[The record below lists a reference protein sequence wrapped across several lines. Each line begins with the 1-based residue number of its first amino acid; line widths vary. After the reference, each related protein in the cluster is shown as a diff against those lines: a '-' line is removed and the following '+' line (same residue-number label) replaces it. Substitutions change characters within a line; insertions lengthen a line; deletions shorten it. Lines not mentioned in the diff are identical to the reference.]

1 MEGSQIWKSVH
12 SCYGNHVNNANHP
25 DSESTLNRGSGDNS
39 NRTLQDRSIEVG
51 FRIQNLKNRNCQLDI
66 VCHVKKVDD
75 NQNNINAVQS
85 QSNNSNSSNQNV
97 ANNSENNNIIQSQ
110 GSNSQQR
117 NNDQTICLGKISDVL
132 KKRIISFPKVRSRK
146 MLSTK

>member
-39 NRTLQDRSIEVG
+39 NRTLQGRSIEVG

-132 KKRIISFPKVRSRK
+132 KKRIISFPKVRLRK